1 MIMRDK
7 VVFSQAENRT
17 GILLKSSPAALCHEH
32 WGLENIKLEDLST
45 IKTYLP
51 AEIVFLIL
59 WGYKKSWSQGY
70 SFMAAVSGDAPGSWH
85 LVGDNPETCAFSYL
99 YMNAVVLPKLT
110 LKYSTNSIESSVNT
124 LYEQYTVLAF
134 CEGDAISG
142 VVLLSGFRNMSVW
155 GSVTVTLG
163 IKEMLLSLEFL
174 RCEWLSS
181 LSKMTIDRS
190 THM

>member
-1 MIMRDK
+1 MRDK

-32 WGLENIKLEDLST
+32 WGLETIKPETLST

-51 AEIVFLIL
+51 AEIMFLML
-59 WGYKKSWSQGY
+59 RGYKKSWSQGY
-70 SFMAAVSGDAPGSWH
+70 SFMAAISGDAPGSWH
-85 LVGDNPETCAFSYL
+85 PVRDNPETCAFSYL
-99 YMNAVVLPKLT
+99 NMNAVVLPKLT
-110 LKYSTNSIESSVNT
+110 LKHSTNSSEPSVNS
-124 LYEQYTVLAF
+124 LHEQYTVLAL
-134 CEGDAISG
+134 CEGDTITG

-174 RCEWLSS
+174 RCEWLPS